1 MTGLWAKQ
9 KAALSTAWNRFVAV
23 EDPNE
28 EDARMGR
35 LFCVM
40 MAVTS
45 GLLLGLTALFGVA
58 TARGMFSP
66 TYIGWIETAFPV
78 SFLFLVVFSFW
89 RVKKGYIRP
98 TVSFFVWANFIGV
111 AASVFFFDG
120 TYSPGWLLFFWPV
133 SLAGLFLEPTMG
145 IRMAIGV
152 AIYYALLSWGTRV
165 GVYAPLVRVS
175 ADLFYYLFGGF
186 ALLTLLGVAGV
197 LNYISLR
204 SLRDML
210 LQTRTVSRELRQ
222 TQRTLE
228 KRVAERTAELE
239 KRARQ
244 FRIIAE
250 LNRAIASITEIEPL
264 LDTAVQL
271 IAQRLGYDHVGIFLI
286 DPHNEWAV
294 LRAASSEGGR
304 RMLARGHR
312 LRVGQ
317 QGIVGYV
324 AQTGVPRLAFS
335 VGEDAVWFNNPDLPN
350 TQSEMSLPLLSR
362 GQTVIGVLDIQTNT
376 PAAFTEE
383 DVEVLRILADGI
395 AVAVVNTRAMMETSA
410 TLARLERYQEQDALR
425 AWRQAL
431 ARRQMRV
438 GYGFDSGFV
447 YPVDVTFTADLADS
461 QLTAVTTRVTET
473 GRHLLLAP
481 IRIQNRNLGVLSF
494 EKSAPWAEDQIQLAQ
509 FVVEQLALALDN
521 ARLLEE
527 TRLRANQERARSDIV
542 GRIRAMTS
550 TDAILRNA
558 ARELGLALQ
567 VERSRIQLLPPG
579 EGHADRG
586 ETAMKPPEVQTG

>member
-1 MTGLWAKQ
+1 MIGLWAKQ
-9 KAALSTAWNRFVAV
+9 KAALYAAWNRFVAV
-23 EDPNE
+23 EAPDE
-28 EDARMGR
+28 EDARLGR
-35 LFCVM
+35 LFCGM
-40 MAVTS
+40 MVVTF
-45 GLLLGLTALFGVA
+45 GLLLGLTVLFGVA

-66 TYIGWIETAFPV
+66 TYIGWIETAFPI
-78 SFLFLVVFSFW
+78 SFMLLVAFSFW
-89 RVKKGYIRP
+89 RVKKGYIRS
-98 TVSFFVWANFIGV
+98 TASFFIWANFIGV
-111 AASVFFFDG
+111 ALAVFSFDG
-120 TYSPGWLLFFWPV
+120 VHSPGWLLFFWPIAM
-133 SLAGLFLEPTMG
+133 AGMFLHPTMG
-145 IRMAIGV
+145 IRMSVGV
-152 AIYYALLSWGTRV
+152 IIYYALMAWGMSTGTYTPPV
-165 GVYAPLVRVS
+165 LVSV
-175 ADLFYYLFGGF
+175 DLFYYLFGGF
-186 ALLTLLGVAGV
+186 VLLTLFGVAGL
-197 LNYISLR
+197 LNYVSLR
-204 SLRDML
+204 SLQDVL
-210 LQTRTVSRELRQ
+210 VQTRTVSRELRQ

-228 KRVAERTAELE
+228 KRVVERTAELE
-239 KRARQ
+239 KRAGQ
-244 FRIIAE
+244 LRIIAE

-294 LRAASSEGGR
+294 LRAASSEGGQ

-350 TQSEMSLPLLSR
+350 TQSEISLPLFSR

-395 AVAVVNTRAMMETSA
+395 AVAVVNTRSLMETTA

-447 YPVDVTFTADLADS
+447 YPVDVTFTTELADS
-461 QLTAVTTRVTET
+461 QLTAVTTRVTES

-481 IRIQNRNLGVLSF
+481 IRIQNRNVGVLSF
-494 EKSAPWAEDQIQLAQ
+494 EKSVPWADDQIQLAQ

-579 EGHADRG
+579 EGRTDRA
-586 ETAMKPPEVQTG
+586 ETSVKPQDAQAG